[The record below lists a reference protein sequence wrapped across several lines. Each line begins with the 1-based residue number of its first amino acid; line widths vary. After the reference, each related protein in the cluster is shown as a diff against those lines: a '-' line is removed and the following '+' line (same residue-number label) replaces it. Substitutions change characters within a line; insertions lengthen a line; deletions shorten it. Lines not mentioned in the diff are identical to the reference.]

1 MKNSVKLKK
10 ISVFLIAIFSVA
22 AIFSMNGKIFAANEN
37 SNEENTEQT
46 RVATVNSIFD
56 IKGTNGDYK
65 TSSEDSNIYLPYLRN
80 AAGRIVVDKSID
92 NIGVLSSASTID
104 VNEPLKSLQFLI
116 SSDSVRINANLEYA
130 LVLSAND
137 VVINSNIEKNALI
150 FAGGTV
156 TVDENATIGDDVII
170 VAKAVNIKGK
180 ISKSAVISA
189 NNLNVSGSIEEDL
202 RCEINTLDISE
213 NDNVKGNLFVNT
225 YNKELNIK
233 DKYPIITVTRRKIN
247 DKAMYFG
254 PYTNVGAM
262 KESLASIKEIFPVKR
277 CRYNLEKKKLT
288 RPCLYYHIGR
298 CLGPCINDVSREE
311 YKEMINQIVMFLQ
324 GKNSE
329 IKDEIKKQMDEEIE
343 KLEFEKAAKL
353 KKRLDDIEKI
363 SLKQK
368 VGNLNET
375 STDIFG
381 YVHHLNQLY
390 VQVFKIRDYKVVLHD
405 NVILNDI
412 SKDEVTE
419 SIESIVSNYYL
430 DNKDIPKK
438 VYVKLDDENI
448 ELLNEFFEKKQIKL
462 DVTCPKKGDK
472 AKLIN
477 MVENNIQ
484 ILHQVN
490 TNYFQKV

>member
-10 ISVFLIAIFSVA
+10 ISIFLIAIFSVV

-170 VAKAVNIKGK
+170 VAKDVNIKGK

-189 NNLNVSGSIEEDL
+189 NSLNVSGSIEEDL
-202 RCEINTLDISE
+202 RCEINTLDISG
-213 NDNVKGNLFVNT
+213 NDNIKGNLFVNT

-233 DKYPIITVTRRKIN
+233 DKYPNVKEVKNVSKSFGNILLKAVISSLGFILLYVIVKKITKGKAYEKML
-247 DKAMYFG
+247 DKAKNNTLFVVLSGAISILAFPALFVLLILLSVLGLYMITIPVAVVYMAFLIVFVMLSVYVIG
-254 PYTNVGAM
+254 CTIFEYTNKKYIKAEKLSIELVGAFFTFL
-262 KESLASIKEIFPVKR
+262 SL
-277 CRYNLEKKKLT
+277 NLICKIPK
-288 RPCLYYHIGR
+288 IGAY
-298 CLGPCINDVSREE
+298 IYMAMV
-311 YKEMINQIVMFLQ
+311 MIAVGIMIAYFLK
-324 GKNSE
+324 GDNKT
-329 IKDEIKKQMDEEIE
+329 KEIKK
-343 KLEFEKAAKL
+343 
-353 KKRLDDIEKI
+353 
-363 SLKQK
+363 
-368 VGNLNET
+368 
-375 STDIFG
+375 
-381 YVHHLNQLY
+381 
-390 VQVFKIRDYKVVLHD
+390 
-405 NVILNDI
+405 
-412 SKDEVTE
+412 
-419 SIESIVSNYYL
+419 
-430 DNKDIPKK
+430 
-438 VYVKLDDENI
+438 
-448 ELLNEFFEKKQIKL
+448 
-462 DVTCPKKGDK
+462 
-472 AKLIN
+472 
-477 MVENNIQ
+477 
-484 ILHQVN
+484 
-490 TNYFQKV
+490 

>member
-1 MKNSVKLKK
+1 MRNSVKLKK
-10 ISVFLIAIFSVA
+10 ISIFLIALFSVI

-170 VAKAVNIKGK
+170 VAKDVNIKGK

-189 NNLNVSGSIEEDL
+189 NSLNLSGSIEEDL
-202 RCEINTLDISE
+202 RCEINTLDISG
-213 NDNVKGNLFVNT
+213 NNNVKGNLFVNT

-233 DKYPIITVTRRKIN
+233 DKYPNATVNVKEVKNVSKSFGNILLKAVISSLGFTLLYVIVKKITKGKAYEKML
-247 DKAMYFG
+247 DKAKNNTLFVVLSGAISILAFPALFVLLILLSILGLYMITIPVAVVYMAFLIVFVMLSVYVIG
-254 PYTNVGAM
+254 CTIFEYTNKKYIKAEKLSLELVGVFFTFLSLNLICKIPKIGTYIYMAM
-262 KESLASIKEIFPVKR
+262 V
-277 CRYNLEKKKLT
+277 
-288 RPCLYYHIGR
+288 
-298 CLGPCINDVSREE
+298 
-311 YKEMINQIVMFLQ
+311 MIAVGIMIAYFL
-324 GKNSE
+324 KSDN
-329 IKDEIKKQMDEEIE
+329 KTKEIKK
-343 KLEFEKAAKL
+343 
-353 KKRLDDIEKI
+353 
-363 SLKQK
+363 
-368 VGNLNET
+368 
-375 STDIFG
+375 
-381 YVHHLNQLY
+381 
-390 VQVFKIRDYKVVLHD
+390 
-405 NVILNDI
+405 
-412 SKDEVTE
+412 
-419 SIESIVSNYYL
+419 
-430 DNKDIPKK
+430 
-438 VYVKLDDENI
+438 
-448 ELLNEFFEKKQIKL
+448 
-462 DVTCPKKGDK
+462 
-472 AKLIN
+472 
-477 MVENNIQ
+477 
-484 ILHQVN
+484 
-490 TNYFQKV
+490 

>member
-10 ISVFLIAIFSVA
+10 ISIFLIAIFSIV

-37 SNEENTEQT
+37 NNGENTEQT
-46 RVATVNSIFD
+46 RVATLNSIFD

-170 VAKAVNIKGK
+170 VAKDVNIKGK

-189 NNLNVSGSIEEDL
+189 NSLNVLGSIEEDL
-202 RCEINTLDISE
+202 RCEINTLDISG

-233 DKYPIITVTRRKIN
+233 DKYPNATVNVKEVKNVSKSFGNILLKAVISSLAFTLLYIIVKKITKGKAYEKML
-247 DKAMYFG
+247 DKAKNNTLFVVLSGAISILAFPALLVLLILLSVLGLYMITIPVAVVYMAFLIVFVMLSVYVIG
-254 PYTNVGAM
+254 CTIFEYTNKKYIKAEKLSIELVGVFFTFLSLNLICKIPKIGTYIYMAM
-262 KESLASIKEIFPVKR
+262 V
-277 CRYNLEKKKLT
+277 
-288 RPCLYYHIGR
+288 
-298 CLGPCINDVSREE
+298 
-311 YKEMINQIVMFLQ
+311 MIAVGIMIAYFLK
-324 GKNSE
+324 GDNKT
-329 IKDEIKKQMDEEIE
+329 KEIKK
-343 KLEFEKAAKL
+343 
-353 KKRLDDIEKI
+353 
-363 SLKQK
+363 
-368 VGNLNET
+368 
-375 STDIFG
+375 
-381 YVHHLNQLY
+381 
-390 VQVFKIRDYKVVLHD
+390 
-405 NVILNDI
+405 
-412 SKDEVTE
+412 
-419 SIESIVSNYYL
+419 
-430 DNKDIPKK
+430 
-438 VYVKLDDENI
+438 
-448 ELLNEFFEKKQIKL
+448 
-462 DVTCPKKGDK
+462 
-472 AKLIN
+472 
-477 MVENNIQ
+477 
-484 ILHQVN
+484 
-490 TNYFQKV
+490 

>member
-10 ISVFLIAIFSVA
+10 ISVFLIAIFSVV

-170 VAKAVNIKGK
+170 VAKDVNIKGK

-189 NNLNVSGSIEEDL
+189 NSLNVSGSIEEDL
-202 RCEINTLDISE
+202 RCEINTLDISG
-213 NDNVKGNLFVNT
+213 NNNVKGNLFVNT

-233 DKYPIITVTRRKIN
+233 DKYPNATVNVKEVKNVSKSFGNILLKAVISSLGFTLLYVIVKKITKGKAYEKML
-247 DKAMYFG
+247 DKAKNNTLFVVLSGAISILAFPALFVLLILLSVLGLHMITIPVAIVYMAFLIVFVMLSVYVIG
-254 PYTNVGAM
+254 CTIFEYTNKKYIKAEKLSLELVGVFFTFLSLNLICKIPKIGTYIYMAM
-262 KESLASIKEIFPVKR
+262 V
-277 CRYNLEKKKLT
+277 
-288 RPCLYYHIGR
+288 
-298 CLGPCINDVSREE
+298 
-311 YKEMINQIVMFLQ
+311 MIAVGIMISYFL
-324 GKNSE
+324 KSDN
-329 IKDEIKKQMDEEIE
+329 KTKEIKK
-343 KLEFEKAAKL
+343 
-353 KKRLDDIEKI
+353 
-363 SLKQK
+363 
-368 VGNLNET
+368 
-375 STDIFG
+375 
-381 YVHHLNQLY
+381 
-390 VQVFKIRDYKVVLHD
+390 
-405 NVILNDI
+405 
-412 SKDEVTE
+412 
-419 SIESIVSNYYL
+419 
-430 DNKDIPKK
+430 
-438 VYVKLDDENI
+438 
-448 ELLNEFFEKKQIKL
+448 
-462 DVTCPKKGDK
+462 
-472 AKLIN
+472 
-477 MVENNIQ
+477 
-484 ILHQVN
+484 
-490 TNYFQKV
+490 

>member
-10 ISVFLIAIFSVA
+10 ISIFLIAIFSVV
-22 AIFSMNGKIFAANEN
+22 AIFGMNGKIFAANEN

-170 VAKAVNIKGK
+170 VAKDVNIKGK

-189 NNLNVSGSIEEDL
+189 NSLNVSGSIEEDL
-202 RCEINTLDISE
+202 RCEINTLDISG

-233 DKYPIITVTRRKIN
+233 DKYPNATVNVKEVKNVSKSFGNILLKAVISSLGFTLLYVIVKKITKGKAYEKML
-247 DKAMYFG
+247 DKAKNNTLFVVLSGAISILAFPALFVLLILLSVLGLYMITIPVAVVYMAFLIVFVILSVYVIG
-254 PYTNVGAM
+254 CTIFEYTNKKYIKAEKLSLELVGVFFTFLSLNLICKIPKIGIYIYMAM
-262 KESLASIKEIFPVKR
+262 V
-277 CRYNLEKKKLT
+277 
-288 RPCLYYHIGR
+288 
-298 CLGPCINDVSREE
+298 
-311 YKEMINQIVMFLQ
+311 MIAVGIMIAYFLK
-324 GKNSE
+324 GDNKT
-329 IKDEIKKQMDEEIE
+329 KEIKK
-343 KLEFEKAAKL
+343 
-353 KKRLDDIEKI
+353 
-363 SLKQK
+363 
-368 VGNLNET
+368 
-375 STDIFG
+375 
-381 YVHHLNQLY
+381 
-390 VQVFKIRDYKVVLHD
+390 
-405 NVILNDI
+405 
-412 SKDEVTE
+412 
-419 SIESIVSNYYL
+419 
-430 DNKDIPKK
+430 
-438 VYVKLDDENI
+438 
-448 ELLNEFFEKKQIKL
+448 
-462 DVTCPKKGDK
+462 
-472 AKLIN
+472 
-477 MVENNIQ
+477 
-484 ILHQVN
+484 
-490 TNYFQKV
+490 

>member
-1 MKNSVKLKK
+1 MRNSVKLKK
-10 ISVFLIAIFSVA
+10 ISIFLIALFSVI

-189 NNLNVSGSIEEDL
+189 NSLNLSGSIEEDL
-202 RCEINTLDISE
+202 RCEINTLDISG
-213 NDNVKGNLFVNT
+213 NNNVKGNLFVNT

-233 DKYPIITVTRRKIN
+233 DKYPNATVNVKEVKNVSKSFGNILLKAVISSLGFTLLYVIVKKITKGKAYEKML
-247 DKAMYFG
+247 DKAKNNTLFVVLSGAISILAFPALFVLLILLSILGLYMITIPVAVVYMAFLIVFVMLSVYVIG
-254 PYTNVGAM
+254 CTIFEYTNKKYIKAEKLSLELVGVFFTFLSLNLICKIPKIGTYIYMAM
-262 KESLASIKEIFPVKR
+262 V
-277 CRYNLEKKKLT
+277 
-288 RPCLYYHIGR
+288 
-298 CLGPCINDVSREE
+298 
-311 YKEMINQIVMFLQ
+311 MIAVGIMIAYFL
-324 GKNSE
+324 KSDN
-329 IKDEIKKQMDEEIE
+329 KTKEIKK
-343 KLEFEKAAKL
+343 
-353 KKRLDDIEKI
+353 
-363 SLKQK
+363 
-368 VGNLNET
+368 
-375 STDIFG
+375 
-381 YVHHLNQLY
+381 
-390 VQVFKIRDYKVVLHD
+390 
-405 NVILNDI
+405 
-412 SKDEVTE
+412 
-419 SIESIVSNYYL
+419 
-430 DNKDIPKK
+430 
-438 VYVKLDDENI
+438 
-448 ELLNEFFEKKQIKL
+448 
-462 DVTCPKKGDK
+462 
-472 AKLIN
+472 
-477 MVENNIQ
+477 
-484 ILHQVN
+484 
-490 TNYFQKV
+490 

>member
-1 MKNSVKLKK
+1 MKNSVKIKK
-10 ISVFLIAIFSVA
+10 ISIFLIAIFSVV

-202 RCEINTLDISE
+202 RCEINTLDISG

-233 DKYPIITVTRRKIN
+233 DKYPNATVNVKEVKNVSKSFGNILLKAVISSLGFTLLYVIVKKITKGKAYEKML
-247 DKAMYFG
+247 DKAKNNTLFVVLSGAISILAFPALFVLLILLSVLGLHMITIPVAIVYMAFLIVFVMLSVYVIG
-254 PYTNVGAM
+254 CTIFEYTNKKYIKAEKLFLELVGVFFTFLSLNLICKIPKIGTYIYMAM
-262 KESLASIKEIFPVKR
+262 V
-277 CRYNLEKKKLT
+277 
-288 RPCLYYHIGR
+288 
-298 CLGPCINDVSREE
+298 
-311 YKEMINQIVMFLQ
+311 MIAVGIMIAYFL
-324 GKNSE
+324 KSDN
-329 IKDEIKKQMDEEIE
+329 KTKEIKK
-343 KLEFEKAAKL
+343 
-353 KKRLDDIEKI
+353 
-363 SLKQK
+363 
-368 VGNLNET
+368 
-375 STDIFG
+375 
-381 YVHHLNQLY
+381 
-390 VQVFKIRDYKVVLHD
+390 
-405 NVILNDI
+405 
-412 SKDEVTE
+412 
-419 SIESIVSNYYL
+419 
-430 DNKDIPKK
+430 
-438 VYVKLDDENI
+438 
-448 ELLNEFFEKKQIKL
+448 
-462 DVTCPKKGDK
+462 
-472 AKLIN
+472 
-477 MVENNIQ
+477 
-484 ILHQVN
+484 
-490 TNYFQKV
+490 

>member
-1 MKNSVKLKK
+1 MKNSVKIKK
-10 ISVFLIAIFSVA
+10 ISVFLIAIFSVV

-56 IKGTNGDYK
+56 IKGINGDYK

-170 VAKAVNIKGK
+170 VAKDVNIKGK

-189 NNLNVSGSIEEDL
+189 NSLNVSGSIEEDL
-202 RCEINTLDISE
+202 RSEINTLDISE

-233 DKYPIITVTRRKIN
+233 DKYPNATVNVKEVKNVSKSFGNILLKAVISSLGFTLLYVIVKKITKGKAYEKML
-247 DKAMYFG
+247 DKAKNNTLFVVLSGAISILAFPALFVLLILLSVLGLYMITIPVAVVYMAFLIVFVMLSVYVIG
-254 PYTNVGAM
+254 CTIFEYTNKKYIKAEKLSIELVGVFFTFLSLNLICKIPKIGTYIYMAM
-262 KESLASIKEIFPVKR
+262 VMIA
-277 CRYNLEKKKLT
+277 
-288 RPCLYYHIGR
+288 IGIMIAYF
-298 CLGPCINDVSREE
+298 LKNDN
-311 YKEMINQIVMFLQ
+311 KT
-324 GKNSE
+324 K
-329 IKDEIKKQMDEEIE
+329 EIKK
-343 KLEFEKAAKL
+343 
-353 KKRLDDIEKI
+353 
-363 SLKQK
+363 
-368 VGNLNET
+368 
-375 STDIFG
+375 
-381 YVHHLNQLY
+381 
-390 VQVFKIRDYKVVLHD
+390 
-405 NVILNDI
+405 
-412 SKDEVTE
+412 
-419 SIESIVSNYYL
+419 
-430 DNKDIPKK
+430 
-438 VYVKLDDENI
+438 
-448 ELLNEFFEKKQIKL
+448 
-462 DVTCPKKGDK
+462 
-472 AKLIN
+472 
-477 MVENNIQ
+477 
-484 ILHQVN
+484 
-490 TNYFQKV
+490 

>member
-1 MKNSVKLKK
+1 MKNSVKIKK
-10 ISVFLIAIFSVA
+10 ISIFLIAIFSVV

-170 VAKAVNIKGK
+170 VAKDVNIKGK

-189 NNLNVSGSIEEDL
+189 NSLNVSGSIEEDL
-202 RCEINTLDISE
+202 RCEINTLDISG

-233 DKYPIITVTRRKIN
+233 DKYPNATVNVKEVKNVSKSFGNILLKAVISSLGFTLLYVIVKKITKGKAYEKML
-247 DKAMYFG
+247 DKAKNNTLFVVLSGAISILVFPALFVLLILLSVLGLHMITIPVAIVYMAFLIVFVMLSVYVIG
-254 PYTNVGAM
+254 CTIFEYTNKKYIKAEKLSLELVGVFFTFLSLNLICKIPKIGAYIYMAM
-262 KESLASIKEIFPVKR
+262 VMIAVGIMIAYFLKGDNK
-277 CRYNLEKKKLT
+277 T
-288 RPCLYYHIGR
+288 R
-298 CLGPCINDVSREE
+298 
-311 YKEMINQIVMFLQ
+311 
-324 GKNSE
+324 
-329 IKDEIKKQMDEEIE
+329 EIKK
-343 KLEFEKAAKL
+343 
-353 KKRLDDIEKI
+353 
-363 SLKQK
+363 
-368 VGNLNET
+368 
-375 STDIFG
+375 
-381 YVHHLNQLY
+381 
-390 VQVFKIRDYKVVLHD
+390 
-405 NVILNDI
+405 
-412 SKDEVTE
+412 
-419 SIESIVSNYYL
+419 
-430 DNKDIPKK
+430 
-438 VYVKLDDENI
+438 
-448 ELLNEFFEKKQIKL
+448 
-462 DVTCPKKGDK
+462 
-472 AKLIN
+472 
-477 MVENNIQ
+477 
-484 ILHQVN
+484 
-490 TNYFQKV
+490 

>member
-1 MKNSVKLKK
+1 MKNSVKIKK
-10 ISVFLIAIFSVA
+10 ISVFLIAIFSVV

-56 IKGTNGDYK
+56 IKGINGDYK

-170 VAKAVNIKGK
+170 VAKDVNIKGK

-189 NNLNVSGSIEEDL
+189 NSLNVSGSIEEDL
-202 RCEINTLDISE
+202 RSEINTLDISE

-233 DKYPIITVTRRKIN
+233 DKYPNATVNVKEVKNVSKSFGNILLKAVISSLGFTLLYVIVKKITKGKAYEKML
-247 DKAMYFG
+247 DKAKNNTLFVVLSGAISILTFPALFVLLILLSVLGLYMITIPVLVVYLAFLIVFVMLSVYVIG
-254 PYTNVGAM
+254 CTIFEYTNKKYIKAEKLSIELVGVFFTFLSLNLICKIPKIGTYIYMAM
-262 KESLASIKEIFPVKR
+262 VMIA
-277 CRYNLEKKKLT
+277 
-288 RPCLYYHIGR
+288 IGIMIAYF
-298 CLGPCINDVSREE
+298 LKNDN
-311 YKEMINQIVMFLQ
+311 KT
-324 GKNSE
+324 K
-329 IKDEIKKQMDEEIE
+329 EIKK
-343 KLEFEKAAKL
+343 
-353 KKRLDDIEKI
+353 
-363 SLKQK
+363 
-368 VGNLNET
+368 
-375 STDIFG
+375 
-381 YVHHLNQLY
+381 
-390 VQVFKIRDYKVVLHD
+390 
-405 NVILNDI
+405 
-412 SKDEVTE
+412 
-419 SIESIVSNYYL
+419 
-430 DNKDIPKK
+430 
-438 VYVKLDDENI
+438 
-448 ELLNEFFEKKQIKL
+448 
-462 DVTCPKKGDK
+462 
-472 AKLIN
+472 
-477 MVENNIQ
+477 
-484 ILHQVN
+484 
-490 TNYFQKV
+490 

>member
-10 ISVFLIAIFSVA
+10 ISIFLIAIFSVV

-56 IKGTNGDYK
+56 IKGTSGEYK

-170 VAKAVNIKGK
+170 VAKDVNIKGK

-189 NNLNVSGSIEEDL
+189 NSLNVSGSIEEDL
-202 RCEINTLDISE
+202 RCEINTLDISG

-233 DKYPIITVTRRKIN
+233 DKYPNATVNVKEVKNVSKSFGNILLKAVISSLGFTLLYIIVKKITKGKAYEKML
-247 DKAMYFG
+247 DKAKNNTLFVVLSGSISILAFPALFVLLILLSVLGLHMITIPVAVVYMAFLIVFVMLSVYVIG
-254 PYTNVGAM
+254 CTIFEYTNKKYIKAEKLSIELVGVFFTFLSLNLICKIPKIGTYIYMAM
-262 KESLASIKEIFPVKR
+262 V
-277 CRYNLEKKKLT
+277 
-288 RPCLYYHIGR
+288 
-298 CLGPCINDVSREE
+298 
-311 YKEMINQIVMFLQ
+311 MIAVGIMIAYFLK
-324 GKNSE
+324 GDNKT
-329 IKDEIKKQMDEEIE
+329 KEIKK
-343 KLEFEKAAKL
+343 
-353 KKRLDDIEKI
+353 
-363 SLKQK
+363 
-368 VGNLNET
+368 
-375 STDIFG
+375 
-381 YVHHLNQLY
+381 
-390 VQVFKIRDYKVVLHD
+390 
-405 NVILNDI
+405 
-412 SKDEVTE
+412 
-419 SIESIVSNYYL
+419 
-430 DNKDIPKK
+430 
-438 VYVKLDDENI
+438 
-448 ELLNEFFEKKQIKL
+448 
-462 DVTCPKKGDK
+462 
-472 AKLIN
+472 
-477 MVENNIQ
+477 
-484 ILHQVN
+484 
-490 TNYFQKV
+490 

>member
-10 ISVFLIAIFSVA
+10 ISVFLIAIFSVV

-170 VAKAVNIKGK
+170 VAKDVNIKGK

-189 NNLNVSGSIEEDL
+189 NSLNVSGSIEEDL

-233 DKYPIITVTRRKIN
+233 DKYPNATVNVKEVKNVSKSFGNILLKAVISSLGFTLLYVIVKKITKGKAYEKML
-247 DKAMYFG
+247 DKAKNNTLFVVLSGAISILAFPALFVLLILLSVLGLHMITIPVAIVYMAFLIVFVMLSVYVIG
-254 PYTNVGAM
+254 CTIFEYTNKKYIKAEKLSLELVGVFFTFLSLNLICKISKIGAYIYMAM
-262 KESLASIKEIFPVKR
+262 V
-277 CRYNLEKKKLT
+277 
-288 RPCLYYHIGR
+288 
-298 CLGPCINDVSREE
+298 
-311 YKEMINQIVMFLQ
+311 MIAVGIMIAYFLK
-324 GKNSE
+324 GDNKT
-329 IKDEIKKQMDEEIE
+329 KEIKK
-343 KLEFEKAAKL
+343 
-353 KKRLDDIEKI
+353 
-363 SLKQK
+363 
-368 VGNLNET
+368 
-375 STDIFG
+375 
-381 YVHHLNQLY
+381 
-390 VQVFKIRDYKVVLHD
+390 
-405 NVILNDI
+405 
-412 SKDEVTE
+412 
-419 SIESIVSNYYL
+419 
-430 DNKDIPKK
+430 
-438 VYVKLDDENI
+438 
-448 ELLNEFFEKKQIKL
+448 
-462 DVTCPKKGDK
+462 
-472 AKLIN
+472 
-477 MVENNIQ
+477 
-484 ILHQVN
+484 
-490 TNYFQKV
+490 

>member
-10 ISVFLIAIFSVA
+10 ISIFLIAIFSVV

-150 FAGGTV
+150 FAGGNV

-170 VAKAVNIKGK
+170 VAKDVNIKGK

-189 NNLNVSGSIEEDL
+189 NSLNVSGSIEEDL
-202 RCEINTLDISE
+202 RCEINTLDISG
-213 NDNVKGNLFVNT
+213 NNNVKGNLFVNT

-233 DKYPIITVTRRKIN
+233 DKYPNATVNVKEVKNVSKSFGNILLKAVISSLGFTLLYVIVKKITKGKAYEKML
-247 DKAMYFG
+247 DKAKNNTLFVVLSGAISILAFPALFVLLILLSILGLYMITIPVAVVYMAFLIVFVMLSVYVIG
-254 PYTNVGAM
+254 CTIFEYTNKKYIKAEKLSLELVGVFFTFLSLNLICKIPKVGTYIYMAM
-262 KESLASIKEIFPVKR
+262 V
-277 CRYNLEKKKLT
+277 
-288 RPCLYYHIGR
+288 
-298 CLGPCINDVSREE
+298 
-311 YKEMINQIVMFLQ
+311 MIAVGIMIAYFL
-324 GKNSE
+324 KSDN
-329 IKDEIKKQMDEEIE
+329 KTKEIKK
-343 KLEFEKAAKL
+343 
-353 KKRLDDIEKI
+353 
-363 SLKQK
+363 
-368 VGNLNET
+368 
-375 STDIFG
+375 
-381 YVHHLNQLY
+381 
-390 VQVFKIRDYKVVLHD
+390 
-405 NVILNDI
+405 
-412 SKDEVTE
+412 
-419 SIESIVSNYYL
+419 
-430 DNKDIPKK
+430 
-438 VYVKLDDENI
+438 
-448 ELLNEFFEKKQIKL
+448 
-462 DVTCPKKGDK
+462 
-472 AKLIN
+472 
-477 MVENNIQ
+477 
-484 ILHQVN
+484 
-490 TNYFQKV
+490 

>member
-10 ISVFLIAIFSVA
+10 ISIFLIAIFSVV

-56 IKGTNGDYK
+56 IKGTSGEYK

-170 VAKAVNIKGK
+170 VAKDVNIKGK

-189 NNLNVSGSIEEDL
+189 NSLNVSGSIEEDL
-202 RCEINTLDISE
+202 RCEINTLDISG

-233 DKYPIITVTRRKIN
+233 DKYPNATVNVKEVKNVSKSFGNILLKAVISSLGFTLLYVIVKKITKGKAYEKML
-247 DKAMYFG
+247 DKAKNNTLFVVLSGAISILAFPALFVLLILLSVLGLHMITIPVAVVYMAFLIVFVMLSVYVIG
-254 PYTNVGAM
+254 CTIFEYTNKKYIKAEKLSLELVGVFFTFLSLNLICKIPKIGTYIYMAM
-262 KESLASIKEIFPVKR
+262 V
-277 CRYNLEKKKLT
+277 
-288 RPCLYYHIGR
+288 
-298 CLGPCINDVSREE
+298 
-311 YKEMINQIVMFLQ
+311 MIAVGIMIAYFL
-324 GKNSE
+324 KSDN
-329 IKDEIKKQMDEEIE
+329 KAKEIKK
-343 KLEFEKAAKL
+343 
-353 KKRLDDIEKI
+353 
-363 SLKQK
+363 
-368 VGNLNET
+368 
-375 STDIFG
+375 
-381 YVHHLNQLY
+381 
-390 VQVFKIRDYKVVLHD
+390 
-405 NVILNDI
+405 
-412 SKDEVTE
+412 
-419 SIESIVSNYYL
+419 
-430 DNKDIPKK
+430 
-438 VYVKLDDENI
+438 
-448 ELLNEFFEKKQIKL
+448 
-462 DVTCPKKGDK
+462 
-472 AKLIN
+472 
-477 MVENNIQ
+477 
-484 ILHQVN
+484 
-490 TNYFQKV
+490 